1 MADGDCYLYGGSVG
15 TINSNN
21 PVAIYDNCTT
31 CLASTPTPSPS
42 PSPTP
47 TPSPSPTP
55 TPSPTPAPAS
65 NCNTVDLEFVS
76 TVGSI
81 TCTNY
86 QTFYMNTNDFCTATN
101 LYRDS
106 ACTRGA
112 LSGVYNTGSFYR
124 EWNGSTFTLSCTSTI
139 CP

>member
-1 MADGDCYLYGGSVG
+1 
-15 TINSNN
+15 
-21 PVAIYDNCTT
+21 
-31 CLASTPTPSPS
+31 
-42 PSPTP
+42 
-47 TPSPSPTP
+47 
-55 TPSPTPAPAS
+55 
-65 NCNTVDLEFVS
+65 LEFVS

-112 LSGVYNTGSFYR
+112 LSGVYNTGGFYR
-124 EWNGSTFTLSCTSTI
+124 EWNGSSFTLSCTLTI